1 MDAAQILKPFAHE
14 NIPADIEKSAAA
26 EHLSEIITMKNVNKS
41 YKMGS
46 GSLHVLK
53 DISLTVE
60 QGEYLAILGP
70 SGSGKSTLM
79 NIIGCMDVLDEGTY
93 NLDGVEI
100 EKSKEKELTNIRNQK
115 IGFIFQKYH
124 LIPTYNVLQNI
135 VMPLL
140 MRGMTLKDARD
151 ASMDTIAMLGLAE
164 RIDHKPNELSGG
176 QQQRVALAR
185 TLAQNPEIILADEPV
200 AALDPVTAKQV
211 MSDFRKINQDMNISI
226 LINIHHVEL
235 ALEYADRIIGIRAGK
250 IVYDGPSENVTQDV
264 LNTIYEGKIPE
275 KTEEA

>member
-100 EKSKEKELTNIRNQK
+100 EKAKEKELTNIRNQK

-176 QQQRVALAR
+176 QKQRVAIAR
-185 TLAQNPEIILADEPV
+185 AMINDPAIILADEPTG
-200 AALDPVTAKQV
+200 ALDSKTGHMV
-211 MSDFRKINQDMNISI
+211 MDLFHKLHEEQGKTIV
-226 LINIHHVEL
+226 LITHSQEL
-235 ALEYADRIIGIRAGK
+235 AQETERIVTLLDGQIVADNGG
-250 IVYDGPSENVTQDV
+250 EH
-264 LNTIYEGKIPE
+264 
-275 KTEEA
+275 

>member
-1 MDAAQILKPFAHE
+1 MAHLLSVQGLVTTFRNE
-14 NIPADIEKSAAA
+14 GKEFNAIEG
-26 EHLSEIITMKNVNKS
+26 VN
-41 YKMGS
+41 
-46 GSLHVLK
+46 LHV
-53 DISLTVE
+53 DR
-60 QGEYLAILGP
+60 GEIVGIVGE

-100 EKSKEKELTNIRNQK
+100 EKAKEKELTNIRNQK

-176 QQQRVALAR
+176 QQQRVAIAR
-185 TLAQNPEIILADEPV
+185 ALVGQPAILLADEPTG
-200 AALDPVTAKQV
+200 ALDRNSGKEVLKLFQRL
-211 MSDFRKINQDMNISI
+211 SDM
-226 LINIHHVEL
+226 
-235 ALEYADRIIGIRAGK
+235 G
-250 IVYDGPSENVTQDV
+250 
-264 LNTIYEGKIPE
+264 NTIVMITHDLSVAEHAKRVVRIVDGE
-275 KTEEA
+275 LCEN